1 MIRVKIIEEKFSG
14 TRFHHSNLAGAGHH
28 VHIVIAHEVEEAV
41 QAEIAAAEKSIAPR
55 FSPGYGDFPLD
66 CQKDIFAALD
76 CGSIGLTLNDNL
88 FMTPSKSVT
97 AVIGVRE
104 G

>member
-1 MIRVKIIEEKFSG
+1 MQAIGTERV
-14 TRFHHSNLAGAGHH
+14 
-28 VHIVIAHEVEEAV
+28 EALCDAF
-41 QAEIAAAEKSIAPR
+41 QAEIAAAETSIAPR

-66 CQKDIFAALD
+66 CQKDIFAVLD
-76 CGSIGLTLNDNL
+76 CGSIGLTLNSNL